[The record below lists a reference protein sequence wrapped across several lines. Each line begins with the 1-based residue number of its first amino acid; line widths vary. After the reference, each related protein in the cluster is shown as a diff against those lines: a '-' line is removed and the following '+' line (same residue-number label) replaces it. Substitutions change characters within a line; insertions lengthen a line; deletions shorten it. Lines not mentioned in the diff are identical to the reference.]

1 MSVVAEVPIDTS
13 MNSSMDSSMHSS
25 MDNCRPGPAKLRS

>member
-13 MNSSMDSSMHSS
+13 MNSSMDSSM
-25 MDNCRPGPAKLRS
+25 DNCRPGPAKLRS

>member
-13 MNSSMDSSMHSS
+13 MNSSMNSSMDSSMG
-25 MDNCRPGPAKLRS
+25 NCRPGPAKLRS